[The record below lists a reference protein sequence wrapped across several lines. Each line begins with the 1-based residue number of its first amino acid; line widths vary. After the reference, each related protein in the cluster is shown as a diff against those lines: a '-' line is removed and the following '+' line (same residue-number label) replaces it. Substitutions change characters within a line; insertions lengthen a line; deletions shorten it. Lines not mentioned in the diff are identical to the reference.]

1 MLMVRTSVRYSPI
14 HGLGCFAEEDI
25 KKGQEV
31 WRLDP
36 TLDITIDA
44 DKISDFPAA
53 VQDFLMMYCYSEMRA
68 HKKVYILCGDSAR
81 HMNHSESPNLL
92 EGRNGE
98 ESTNIAGRDIKQGE
112 ELTCNYIDFDGDA
125 KNKLSP

>member
-31 WRLDP
+31 WRLDSN
-36 TLDITIDA
+36 LDVTIA
-44 DKISDFPAA
+44 AEKISDFPVAI
-53 VQDFLMMYCYSEMRA
+53 QEFLMMYCYSEMRA
-68 HKKVYILCGDSAR
+68 NKKIYILCGDHAR
-81 HMNHSESPNLL
+81 HMNHSESPNLM

-98 ESTNIAGRDIKQGE
+98 ESTNIAARDIEKGE
-112 ELTCNYIDFDGDA
+112 ELTCNYTEFDSDA